1 MLSHKF
7 RTHIWAKRKQNGK
20 DHAQFLM
27 NSTTAQRSFIHEL
40 ASQQMG
46 HPPSRLWGVPI
57 PTEFHQPAD
66 QQTLSF
72 VRNAAKHSSHEFGRL
87 ISSHKTGSGWVSA
100 LSDFVG
106 DAAKT
111 SAKYIGKVGKFMG
124 EHGEAI
130 KNGVSIGKDLFQT
143 GTQIAQLAGWMHQDT
158 KSNLDAMANAIN
170 KHAQGDHYKPKT
182 PKKGKTGGGGFR
194 VLI

>member
-1 MLSHKF
+1 MQSHKF
-7 RTHIWAKRKQNGK
+7 RTHIWAKRRQTGK
-20 DHAQFLM
+20 DHAHFLM

-40 ASQQMG
+40 ASQQLG

-57 PTEFHQPAD
+57 PEDFHQPAD
-66 QQTLSF
+66 KQTLHF

-87 ISSHKTGSGWVSA
+87 ISSHKTGSGFISG
-100 LSDFVG
+100 LSEVIG
-106 DAAKT
+106 DAAKA
-111 SAKYIGKVGKFMG
+111 SGSYLGKVGKFFG

-130 KNGVSIGKDLFQT
+130 KNGVSIGKDLFST

-158 KSNLDAMANAIN
+158 KSNLDAMANAID
-170 KHAQGDHYKPKT
+170 KHVQGDHYKPK
-182 PKKGKTGGGGFR
+182 KKTGGAFGR

>member
-1 MLSHKF
+1 MQSHKF
-7 RTHIWAKRKQNGK
+7 RTHIWAKRRQTGK
-20 DHAQFLM
+20 DHAHFLM

-40 ASQQMG
+40 ASQQLG

-57 PTEFHQPAD
+57 PEDFHQPAD
-66 QQTLSF
+66 KQTLQF

-87 ISSHKTGSGWVSA
+87 ISSHKTGSGFISG
-100 LSDFVG
+100 LSEVIG
-106 DAAKT
+106 DAAKA
-111 SAKYIGKVGKFMG
+111 SGSYLGKVGKFFG

-130 KNGVSIGKDLFQT
+130 KNGVSIGKDLFST

-158 KSNLDAMANAIN
+158 KSNLDAMANAID
-170 KHAQGDHYKPKT
+170 KHVQGDHYKPK
-182 PKKGKTGGGGFR
+182 KKTGGAFGR

>member
-1 MLSHKF
+1 MQSHKF
-7 RTHIWAKRKQNGK
+7 RTHIWAKRRQTGK
-20 DHAQFLM
+20 DHAHFLM

-40 ASQQMG
+40 ASQQLG

-57 PTEFHQPAD
+57 PEEFHQPAD
-66 QQTLSF
+66 KQTLSF

-87 ISSHKTGSGWVSA
+87 ISSHKAGSGFISG
-100 LSDFVG
+100 LSDMIG
-106 DAAKT
+106 DAAKA
-111 SAKYIGKVGKFMG
+111 SGSYLGKVGKFFG

-130 KNGVSIGKDLFQT
+130 KNGVAIGKDLFST

-158 KSNLDAMANAIN
+158 KSNLDAMANAID
-170 KHAQGDHYKPKT
+170 KHVQGDHYKT
-182 PKKGKTGGGGFR
+182 KKKTGGAFGR

>member
-20 DHAQFLM
+20 DHAHFLM

-66 QQTLSF
+66 HKTLSF

-87 ISSHKTGSGWVSA
+87 ISSHKTGSGWVGA

-111 SAKYIGKVGKFMG
+111 SAKYLGKVGKFMG

-158 KSNLDAMANAIN
+158 KSNLDAMASAID
-170 KHAQGDHYKPKT
+170 KHAQGDHYKPKKPT
-182 PKKGKTGGGGFR
+182 NPKKGGGFR